1 MRPRLY
7 STATPW
13 LICATSKRASE
24 GRSAGHPSLAHQAL
38 MGGDFSCRTNCS
50 PALRNNGCVT
60 SGTST
65 AAVQTDPNRS
75 RVGRVKPG
83 AHQPQEFSKKYAQ
96 SPGGATSV
104 STGSFAV
111 APPGL
116 DRVGS
121 AFLGADAPSSIRS
134 SLRDCRN
141 AQLLNA
147 QARASRSI
155 KAKPSLARLEV
166 ALFEA

>member
-1 MRPRLY
+1 MTSPTRKFRSCAYQPR
-7 STATPW
+7 
-13 LICATSKRASE
+13 
-24 GRSAGHPSLAHQAL
+24 
-38 MGGDFSCRTNCS
+38 
-50 PALRNNGCVT
+50 
-60 SGTST
+60 SG
-65 AAVQTDPNRS
+65 
-75 RVGRVKPG
+75 GRVKPG
-83 AHQPQEFSKKYAQ
+83 AHQPQEFSEKYAQ

-147 QARASRSI
+147 QARGSFRQQTPTPCLRLGLVRKFTRIKLERHHFGDMASAGGHH
-155 KAKPSLARLEV
+155 KCCAARMATPFQWDRPHDFCDTTDSPLSCQRPD
-166 ALFEA
+166 AGGGR